1 MDEHVPP
8 VQTTL
13 LSIQTPDALER
24 AVQALRRGEVIAFP
38 TDTVYGLGAH
48 AFLPDAVRRL
58 YEVKRRPLHVPI
70 PLLLPNAQ
78 ALTQLCEEI
87 PPLTWEIAAHFWP
100 GALSLVLRRSSL
112 VPDMVTA
119 GGSTVAVR
127 VPDHPWVRE
136 LCRRLGAPLAATSA
150 NRHCEAELVTAAEVQ
165 AALGGLI
172 SLILDGGPCPGG
184 IPSTVLDLTL
194 SPPAILRR
202 GPITAEQ
209 LAPWIG

>member
-1 MDEHVPP
+1 MDERVPP

-13 LSIQTPDALER
+13 LSIQAPDALER

-38 TDTVYGLGAH
+38 TDTVYGVGAH

-70 PLLLPNAQ
+70 PLLLPDAQ
-78 ALTQLCEEI
+78 ALTQLCEEV

-136 LCRRLGAPLAATSA
+136 LCCRLGAPLAATSA
-150 NRHCEAELVTAAEVQ
+150 NRHCEAEPVTAAEVQ

>member
-1 MDEHVPP
+1 MDERVPP
-8 VQTTL
+8 VQTTF
-13 LSIQTPDALER
+13 LSIQAPDALER

-38 TDTVYGLGAH
+38 TDTVYGVGAH

-70 PLLLPNAQ
+70 PLLLPDAQ

-112 VPDMVTA
+112 VPDIVTA

-127 VPDHPWVRE
+127 VPDYPWVRE

-150 NRHCEAELVTAAEVQ
+150 NRHREAEPVTAAEVQ